1 MNEVAVC
8 LSSKCWEFFANLSL
22 WFFNAI
28 SVVHGEVND
37 FDLGLLE
44 SIRKRWSLGNRRKE
58 PPPVLPETIDEG
70 KEWIL
75 SSINWSVL
83 AGNQYFVFQSFTQDS
98 MAVTNWVSLALLH
111 LALLKFA
118 VLRIIA
124 KKVSNCGARASLDTT
139 ALINFPRVAGVE
151 QVL

>member
-1 MNEVAVC
+1 
-8 LSSKCWEFFANLSL
+8 
-22 WFFNAI
+22 
-28 SVVHGEVND
+28 
-37 FDLGLLE
+37 
-44 SIRKRWSLGNRRKE
+44 
-58 PPPVLPETIDEG
+58 
-70 KEWIL
+70 
-75 SSINWSVL
+75 
-83 AGNQYFVFQSFTQDS
+83 